1 MKEKLIL
8 FTFLTIFSLIT
19 TPIIKNNSLIIP
31 TNNGLITYQ
40 VQKGD
45 SLWDIALRYDSNDIE
60 NFLFEA
66 KKLFPKLSLVT
77 IENSSHWIHY
87 ENHKKFLLETLNY
100 LRT

>member
-45 SLWDIALRYDSNDIE
+45 SLWDIALKYDSNDIE

-66 KKLFPKLSLVT
+66 KKLNNLH
-77 IENSSHWIHY
+77 NSAIF
-87 ENHKKFLLETLNY
+87 EDQILIIP
-100 LRT
+100 

>member
-19 TPIIKNNSLIIP
+19 TPIIKNNSLNIP
-31 TNNGLITYQ
+31 TNNGLMTYQ

-45 SLWDIALRYDSNDIE
+45 SLWDIGLKYDSNDIE

-66 KKLFPKLSLVT
+66 KKLNNLDNST
-77 IENSSHWIHY
+77 IFEDQI
-87 ENHKKFLLETLNY
+87 LIIP
-100 LRT
+100 

>member
-19 TPIIKNNSLIIP
+19 TPIIRNNSLIIP
-31 TNNGLITYQ
+31 ANNGLITYQ

-45 SLWDIALRYDSNDIE
+45 SLWDIALKYDSNDIE

-66 KKLFPKLSLVT
+66 KKLNNLSNST
-77 IENSSHWIHY
+77 IFEDQI
-87 ENHKKFLLETLNY
+87 LIIP
-100 LRT
+100 

>member
-19 TPIIKNNSLIIP
+19 TPIIKNNSLTFP
-31 TNNGLITYQ
+31 TNNVFITYQ

-45 SLWDIALRYDSNDIE
+45 SLWDIGLKYDSNDIE

-66 KKLFPKLSLVT
+66 KKLNNLDNST
-77 IENSSHWIHY
+77 IFEDQI
-87 ENHKKFLLETLNY
+87 LIIP
-100 LRT
+100 

>member
-19 TPIIKNNSLIIP
+19 TPIIKNNSLIIS

-45 SLWDIALRYDSNDIE
+45 SLWDIALKYDSNDIE

-66 KKLFPKLSLVT
+66 KKLNNLQ
-77 IENSSHWIHY
+77 NSAIF
-87 ENHKKFLLETLNY
+87 EDQILIIP
-100 LRT
+100 

>member
-19 TPIIKNNSLIIP
+19 TPIIKNNSQTIP

-45 SLWDIALRYDSNDIE
+45 SLWDIALKYDSNNIE
-60 NFLFEA
+60 NFLFSV
-66 KKLFPKLSLVT
+66 KKINNLQ
-77 IENSSHWIHY
+77 NSAI
-87 ENHKKFLLETLNY
+87 FVDQILIIP
-100 LRT
+100 

>member
-1 MKEKLIL
+1 MKEKMIL

-19 TPIIKNNSLIIP
+19 TPIIKNNSLIIS

-45 SLWDIALRYDSNDIE
+45 SLWDIALKYDSNDIE

-66 KKLFPKLSLVT
+66 KKLNNLNNST
-77 IENSSHWIHY
+77 IFEDQI
-87 ENHKKFLLETLNY
+87 LIIP
-100 LRT
+100 

>member
-19 TPIIKNNSLIIP
+19 TPIIKNHSLIIP

-45 SLWDIALRYDSNDIE
+45 SLWDIALKYDSNDIE

-66 KKLFPKLSLVT
+66 KKLNNLQ
-77 IENSSHWIHY
+77 NSAIY
-87 ENHKKFLLETLNY
+87 EDQILIIP
-100 LRT
+100 

>member
-19 TPIIKNNSLIIP
+19 TPIMKNNSPIIP

-40 VQKGD
+40 VKKGD
-45 SLWDIALRYDSNDIE
+45 SLWDIALKYDSNDIE

-66 KKLFPKLSLVT
+66 KKLNNLDNST
-77 IENSSHWIHY
+77 IFVDQI
-87 ENHKKFLLETLNY
+87 LIIP
-100 LRT
+100 

>member
-19 TPIIKNNSLIIP
+19 TPIIKNKSLIIP

-45 SLWDIALRYDSNDIE
+45 SLWDIALKYESNDIE
-60 NFLFEA
+60 SFLFDTR
-66 KKLFPKLSLVT
+66 KINKL
-77 IENSSHWIHY
+77 ENSTIF
-87 ENHKKFLLETLNY
+87 EDQILIIP
-100 LRT
+100 

>member
-19 TPIIKNNSLIIP
+19 TPIIKNNSLINP

-45 SLWDIALRYDSNDIE
+45 SLWDIALKYDSNDIE

-66 KKLFPKLSLVT
+66 KKLNNLD
-77 IENSSHWIHY
+77 NSAIF
-87 ENHKKFLLETLNY
+87 EDQILIIP
-100 LRT
+100 

>member
-19 TPIIKNNSLIIP
+19 IPIIKNNSLIIP

-45 SLWDIALRYDSNDIE
+45 SLWDIALKYDSNDIE

-66 KKLFPKLSLVT
+66 KKLNNLD
-77 IENSSHWIHY
+77 NSAIF
-87 ENHKKFLLETLNY
+87 EDQILIIP
-100 LRT
+100 

>member
-19 TPIIKNNSLIIP
+19 TPIIKNNSLITP

-45 SLWDIALRYDSNDIE
+45 SLWDIALMYDSNDIE

-66 KKLFPKLSLVT
+66 KKLNNLQ
-77 IENSSHWIHY
+77 NSAIY
-87 ENHKKFLLETLNY
+87 EDQILIIP
-100 LRT
+100 

>member
-31 TNNGLITYQ
+31 INNGLITYQ

-45 SLWDIALRYDSNDIE
+45 SLWDIALKYDSNDIE

-66 KKLFPKLSLVT
+66 KQLNNLQNSAIFEDQILT
-77 IENSSHWIHY
+77 IP
-87 ENHKKFLLETLNY
+87 
-100 LRT
+100 

>member
-1 MKEKLIL
+1 MKEKLII

-19 TPIIKNNSLIIP
+19 TPIIKSNSLNIP

-45 SLWDIALRYDSNDIE
+45 SLWDIALKYDSNDIE

-66 KKLFPKLSLVT
+66 KKLNNLDNST
-77 IENSSHWIHY
+77 IFVDQI
-87 ENHKKFLLETLNY
+87 LIIP
-100 LRT
+100 

>member
-19 TPIIKNNSLIIP
+19 TPIIKNNSIIIP
-31 TNNGLITYQ
+31 ANNGLITYQ

-45 SLWDIALRYDSNDIE
+45 SLWDIALMYESKDIE

-66 KKLFPKLSLVT
+66 KKLNNL
-77 IENSSHWIHY
+77 ENSEIF
-87 ENHKKFLLETLNY
+87 EDQILIIP
-100 LRT
+100 

>member
-19 TPIIKNNSLIIP
+19 TPIIKNHSLIIP
-31 TNNGLITYQ
+31 INNGLITYQ

-45 SLWDIALRYDSNDIE
+45 SLWDIALKYDSNDIE

-66 KKLFPKLSLVT
+66 KKLNNLDNST
-77 IENSSHWIHY
+77 IFVDQI
-87 ENHKKFLLETLNY
+87 LIIP
-100 LRT
+100 

>member
-1 MKEKLIL
+1 MKDKLIL

-19 TPIIKNNSLIIP
+19 TPIMKNNSSIIP

-45 SLWDIALRYDSNDIE
+45 SLWDIALKYDSNDIE

-66 KKLFPKLSLVT
+66 KKLNNLD
-77 IENSSHWIHY
+77 NSAIF
-87 ENHKKFLLETLNY
+87 EDQILIIP
-100 LRT
+100 

>member
-8 FTFLTIFSLIT
+8 FTFLTVFSLLT

-31 TNNGLITYQ
+31 TNNGLITYK

-45 SLWDIALRYDSNDIE
+45 SLWDIALMYDSNDIE

-66 KKLFPKLSLVT
+66 KKLNNLQ
-77 IENSSHWIHY
+77 NSAIY
-87 ENHKKFLLETLNY
+87 EDQILIIP
-100 LRT
+100 

>member
-31 TNNGLITYQ
+31 ANNGLITYQ

-45 SLWDIALRYDSNDIE
+45 SLWNIALMYESKDIE

-66 KKLFPKLSLVT
+66 KKLNNL
-77 IENSSHWIHY
+77 ENSEIF
-87 ENHKKFLLETLNY
+87 EDQILIIP
-100 LRT
+100 

>member
-1 MKEKLIL
+1 MKDKLIL

-19 TPIIKNNSLIIP
+19 TPIIKNNSLISQ

-45 SLWDIALRYDSNDIE
+45 SLWDIALKYDSNDIE

-66 KKLFPKLSLVT
+66 KKLNNLDNST
-77 IENSSHWIHY
+77 IFEDQI
-87 ENHKKFLLETLNY
+87 LIIP
-100 LRT
+100 

>member
-19 TPIIKNNSLIIP
+19 TPIIKNNSLITP

-45 SLWDIALRYDSNDIE
+45 SLWDIALKYESNDIE
-60 NFLFEA
+60 SFLFETR
-66 KKLFPKLSLVT
+66 KINNLQ
-77 IENSSHWIHY
+77 NSAIF
-87 ENHKKFLLETLNY
+87 EDQILIIP
-100 LRT
+100 

>member
-1 MKEKLIL
+1 MKEKMIL

-45 SLWDIALRYDSNDIE
+45 SLWDIALKYDSNDIE
-60 NFLFEA
+60 NFLFKA
-66 KKLFPKLSLVT
+66 KKLNNLQ
-77 IENSSHWIHY
+77 NSAIY
-87 ENHKKFLLETLNY
+87 ENQILIIP
-100 LRT
+100 

>member
-31 TNNGLITYQ
+31 PKNGLITYQ

-45 SLWDIALRYDSNDIE
+45 SLWDIALMYESKDIE

-66 KKLFPKLSLVT
+66 KKLNNL
-77 IENSSHWIHY
+77 ENSEIF
-87 ENHKKFLLETLNY
+87 EDQILIIP
-100 LRT
+100 

>member
-8 FTFLTIFSLIT
+8 LTFLTIFSLIT

-45 SLWDIALRYDSNDIE
+45 SLWDIALKYNSNDIE

-66 KKLFPKLSLVT
+66 KKLNNLD
-77 IENSSHWIHY
+77 NSAIF
-87 ENHKKFLLETLNY
+87 EDQILIIP
-100 LRT
+100 

>member
-19 TPIIKNNSLIIP
+19 TPIIKNNSQIIP

-45 SLWDIALRYDSNDIE
+45 SLWDIALKYDSNDIE
-60 NFLFEA
+60 NFLFDA
-66 KKLFPKLSLVT
+66 KKLNNL
-77 IENSSHWIHY
+77 ENSAI
-87 ENHKKFLLETLNY
+87 FVDQILIIP
-100 LRT
+100 

>member
-8 FTFLTIFSLIT
+8 FTFLTMFSLIT

-31 TNNGLITYQ
+31 TNNELIIYQ

-45 SLWDIALRYDSNDIE
+45 SLWDIALKYDSNDIE

-66 KKLFPKLSLVT
+66 KKLNNLQ
-77 IENSSHWIHY
+77 NSAIY
-87 ENHKKFLLETLNY
+87 EDQILIIP
-100 LRT
+100 

>member
-8 FTFLTIFSLIT
+8 FTFLTMFSLIT

-31 TNNGLITYQ
+31 ANNELITYQ

-45 SLWDIALRYDSNDIE
+45 SLWDIALKYDSNDIE

-66 KKLFPKLSLVT
+66 KKLNNLQ
-77 IENSSHWIHY
+77 NSAIY
-87 ENHKKFLLETLNY
+87 EDQILIIP
-100 LRT
+100 